1 MAVTSIPGA
10 QHPHHL
16 CPFVLFT
23 TVVTEI
29 ADNYFITKKSGK
41 KYFVDNIISTTS
53 GWINKK
59 ASAPYFLLTSTI
71 LNNDEILFKD
81 AFALPIVSTA
91 SLMPVESNY
100 ERIIY
105 KILFNQCK
113 QYDDIEIEKPL
124 FDIFNEDKQ
133 RFRPDFIIH
142 IKNKYQIFIEV
153 LGSNNSDYLIQKQNI
168 RKVAGKHCDIY
179 LSIKAFELNHEY
191 NQFIYN
197 LRQAINRYI

>member
-1 MAVTSIPGA
+1 
-10 QHPHHL
+10 
-16 CPFVLFT
+16 
-23 TVVTEI
+23 
-29 ADNYFITKKSGK
+29 
-41 KYFVDNIISTTS
+41 
-53 GWINKK
+53 
-59 ASAPYFLLTSTI
+59 
-71 LNNDEILFKD
+71 
-81 AFALPIVSTA
+81 
-91 SLMPVESNY
+91 MPVESNY

-113 QYDDIEIEKPL
+113 QYADIEIEKPL
-124 FDIFNEDKQ
+124 FDIFTVDKQ